1 MFALLSD
8 PNALLVRANKA
19 SEALKKSGV
28 EVAPLTFRIPL
39 NRAQETLKHLAGNG
53 GLSFNGQLMIPDFF
67 SKTGLEYQIEKE
79 GEQFV
84 VRGLVKTTK
93 QEFPLDSCLWFCVSL
108 PLLVL
113 LPGQQLRSLDFFI
126 PDKWLLR
133 LMQAPLK
140 LTREE
145 LELFLKE
152 CTGDEGLPTVR
163 GNVAELLPQEEITPL
178 LILKDRVGAAAAL
191 FLKQGGKRFDLKSPL
206 LPKELKSS
214 AGYWEKDLLETGY
227 QKRQQ
232 EQIPYYCP
240 LDKVAKSLSFLL
252 ECGWEVEDYRGRQVI
267 RQGELH
273 LQVERDQERVLV
285 RPELSFSNYQ
295 PNVQAL
301 LGAFNRRE
309 SFVELS
315 PNSVGLLNPNGS
327 LQQLA
332 EIALEGE
339 FLGKELSLPLHK
351 AGLLADIKMEVSP
364 DRLLDALRSKTAWKE
379 TLPSPQFKGVLRPY
393 QQEGVNWL
401 SFLYEN
407 KLGGILADEMGLGK
421 TVQLIAFLS
430 LLPRVEKS
438 PILIVAPRSLLF
450 NWHNELHR
458 FFPDLSVYTHH
469 GAERIKDTKL
479 LAAKHLILTSYGTL
493 REDSTLFAGIENYQ
507 TLILDE
513 AQAIKNSSSQTAQA
527 VYLLKSACK
536 VAVTGTPIE
545 NNLFELWASFHFAL
559 PELLGS
565 YTSFGR
571 EVQGSESDSRYL
583 SRIRQ
588 KIRPFLLRRTKQQ
601 VAPELPEKM
610 EQVVW
615 VELHPEQR
623 QAYEGFLAGARAGLL
638 KKVALEGLAKH
649 RMEALETLL
658 RLRQLCCHPL
668 LVSSLLEEQN
678 TPSSKLELLLDEVET
693 ILSEGHKALIY
704 SQFTGMLQLI
714 KQAFKDRQWKF
725 VYLDGQTT
733 NREEPVSQFQNDP
746 ETKLFLISLKAG
758 GTGLNLTAADYVLL
772 YDPWWNQAAEAQA
785 IDRAHRMGRTERVI
799 ARRYVAVETVEAKI
813 MQLKER
819 KQALV
824 SALLEESDGAAL
836 ASFTADDLEFLLS

>member
-1 MFALLSD
+1 MFALLPD
-8 PNALLVRANKA
+8 PNALLVRANKS
-19 SEALKKSGV
+19 SEILKKAGS
-28 EVAPLTFRIPL
+28 EVSPSTFRVPL
-39 NRAQETLKHLAGNG
+39 NRAQEVLKHLAGNG
-53 GLSFNGQLMIPDFF
+53 GLSFNGQLIIPDFF
-67 SKTGLEYQIEKE
+67 SKSGLQYQVEKE
-79 GEQFV
+79 EERYV
-84 VRGLVKTTK
+84 VRGLVKTSK
-93 QEFPLDSCLWFCVSL
+93 QELPLDNCLWFCASL
-108 PLLVL
+108 PLLIL

-133 LMQAPLK
+133 LTQAPLK

-152 CTGDEGLPTVR
+152 CTGEEGLPTVQ
-163 GNVAELLPQEEITPL
+163 GNLAELLPQEETVPL

-191 FLKQGGKRFDLKSPL
+191 FLKQGGKKFDLKSPL
-206 LPKELKSS
+206 FPKELKSN
-214 AGYWEKDLLETGY
+214 AAYWEKDLLETGY

-252 ECGWEVEDYRGRQVI
+252 ECGWEVEDYRGRRVI
-267 RQGELH
+267 RQDDLK
-273 LQVERDQERVLV
+273 LQVERQQERILI
-285 RPELSFSNYQ
+285 RPELSFATYQ
-295 PNVQAL
+295 PDLNAL

-309 SFVELS
+309 SFVELA
-315 PNSVGLLNPNGS
+315 PNAVGLLSGNNS
-327 LQQLA
+327 LQQLS

-339 FLGKELSLPLHK
+339 CVGRELSLPLHK
-351 AGLLADIKMEVSP
+351 AGLLADVKMEVSP
-364 DRLLDALRSKTAWKE
+364 DRLLEALRNKTAWRE
-379 TLPSPQFKGVLRPY
+379 TPPSPLFKGTLRPY

-430 LLPRVEKS
+430 LLPRVEGN

-450 NWHNELHR
+450 NWHNELNR
-458 FFPDLSVYTHH
+458 FFPDLPVYTHH
-469 GAERIKDTKL
+469 GAERVKDAKL
-479 LAAKHLILTSYGTL
+479 LSTKHLILTSYGTL
-493 REDSTLFAGIENYQ
+493 REDSTLFAGIDYQ
-507 TLILDE
+507 VIILDE

-527 VYLLKSACK
+527 VYLLNSPCK

-565 YTSFGR
+565 YASFAR
-571 EVQGSESDSRYL
+571 EVQASGSDSRYL
-583 SRIRQ
+583 GRIRQ
-588 KIRPFLLRRTKQQ
+588 KVRPFLLRRTKQQ

-623 QAYEGFLAGARAGLL
+623 QAYESFLAGARSGLL
-638 KKVALEGLAKH
+638 KKIALEGLGKH

-668 LVSSLLEEQN
+668 LVSSLMEEKEN
-678 TPSSKLELLLDEVET
+678 PPSSKLELLLDEVET

-704 SQFTGMLQLI
+704 SQFTGMLQLV
-714 KQAFKDRQWKF
+714 KQAFNERQWKF
-725 VYLDGQTT
+725 VYLDGQTA
-733 NREEPVSQFQNDP
+733 NREEPVAQFQNDP

-824 SALLEESDGAAL
+824 SALLEETDGVEIAK
-836 ASFTADDLEFLLS
+836 FTAEDLEFLLS